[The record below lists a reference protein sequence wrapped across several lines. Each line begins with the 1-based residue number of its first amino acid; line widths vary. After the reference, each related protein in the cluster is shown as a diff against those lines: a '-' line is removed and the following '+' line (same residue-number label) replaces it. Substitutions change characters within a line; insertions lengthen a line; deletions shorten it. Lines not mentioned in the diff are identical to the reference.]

1 MAGGRPDDADGPLV
15 VYLKGFC
22 MGSADA
28 VPGVS
33 GGTIALIVGIYLRL
47 VDAIAAI
54 TPSVAFDFLGA
65 LVRGRWSELRDV
77 FESVDGWFL
86 VALGTGVLSAVV
98 VVTRVL
104 AVALD
109 AYPVETFGFFF
120 GLIAVSAVVLWRD
133 VTLDSRENVAAAAVG
148 FVVTFVV
155 SGQAE
160 AVLGTSVPV
169 TAVAGAIAVSAMI
182 LPGLSGSLLLI
193 VLGQYEHMVTS
204 LSTFVDGVVAAA
216 TGGSTAGM
224 EEAAVTVVAFVAGA
238 FVGLFTVAHAVRR
251 ALRTHP
257 DATMAFLVALVVGA
271 LRAPVLEAGRELDGG
286 WTAEAAVLFGAAA
299 LLGAVLVALLER
311 YAVDISTPT

>member
-1 MAGGRPDDADGPLV
+1 MRDDRPDDADGPLL

-54 TPSVAFDFLGA
+54 TPATVVEFLGA
-65 LVRGRWSELRDV
+65 LLRGRWREARTV
-77 FESVDGWFL
+77 FEDVDGWFL
-86 VALGTGVLSAVV
+86 LALGAGVLSAVV

-104 AVALD
+104 AVALED
-109 AYPVETFGFFF
+109 NPVVTFGFFF
-120 GLIAVSAVVLWRD
+120 GLIAASAAVLWRD
-133 VTLDSRENVAAAAVG
+133 VALDSPSTVAAAVVG
-148 FVVTFVV
+148 FAVTFVV
-155 SGQAE
+155 SGRAE
-160 AVLGTSVPV
+160 TVLGTGLPV
-169 TAVAGAIAVSAMI
+169 TVAAGAIAVSAMI

-204 LSTFVDGVVAAA
+204 LSTFVDGLLGAL
-216 TGGSTAGM
+216 TGVPVAGM
-224 EEAAVTVVAFVAGA
+224 ESATATVAAFVGGA

-257 DATMAFLVALVVGA
+257 ETTMAFLVALVVGA
-271 LRAPVLEAGRELDGG
+271 LRAPVVEVARTLEGG
-286 WTAEAAVLFGAAA
+286 WTAEVVTLFAAAA
-299 LLGAVLVALLER
+299 LVGAVVVALLER
-311 YAVDISTPT
+311 YAVDISAPA